1 MYLGPTIFDQDTLN
15 DIKQNNEKRNK
26 DIEEKCKEIIDL
38 YAPSNTSFTMK
49 TGETSINIANDLVKE
64 CYATNCDVLCVGSK
78 GVSHSVTETVSDRIN
93 RVGHIADYLMHNAPC
108 DVLVVK
114 EEHDNMQLK

>member
-1 MYLGPTIFDQDTLN
+1 MHVSPTFFDADTLR
-15 DIKQNNEKRNK
+15 DIKKNNDERNK
-26 DIEEKCKEIIDL
+26 EIEDKCKEIIDL
-38 YAPSNTSFTMK
+38 YAPSDLRVDIK
-49 TGETSINIANDLVKE
+49 TGDASLNISDDLVKA
-64 CYATNCDVLCVGSK
+64 CYDTKCDVLCVGSK
-78 GVSHSVTETVSDRIN
+78 GVSHGMKETVSDKLQ